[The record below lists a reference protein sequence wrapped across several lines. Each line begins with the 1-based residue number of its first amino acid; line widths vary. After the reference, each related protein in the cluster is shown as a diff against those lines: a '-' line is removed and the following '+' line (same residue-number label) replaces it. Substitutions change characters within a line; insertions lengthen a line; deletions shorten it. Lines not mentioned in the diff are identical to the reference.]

1 MLKMKNKMIL
11 LLTAGVLAGASCVST
26 QKYESLELDY
36 QSLSRDRE
44 TLNARLNEMNA
55 ERATLAARN
64 RELEINMQDA
74 ESLRGEKES
83 LQKQLRDLR
92 DLFNRNSAARASESS
107 GMTRQIQQEQEELQR
122 REDELKARQAELEK
136 MQAEMEE
143 HNRRLMELEG
153 ILARKDSV
161 VAALKAK
168 VSDALLGFVDKGL
181 SVTQKNGKVYVSM
194 EEKLLFKSGSYDID
208 PQGAAA
214 IKELGKVLGAN
225 TDINVMIEGHTDD
238 VPYRSKGDLKD
249 NWDLS
254 VKRATTV
261 VRMLLQS
268 GIDGKRLIAS
278 GHAEFAPLSVGKTPP
293 ARQRN
298 RRTEIILTP
307 KLDELFSILEAN

>member
-1 MLKMKNKMIL
+1 
-11 LLTAGVLAGASCVST
+11 VST

-36 QSLSRDRE
+36 LSLSQDRE
-44 TLNARLNEMNA
+44 ILNARLNEINA
-55 ERATLAARN
+55 ARATLAARN
-64 RELEINMQDA
+64 RELEINVQDV
-74 ESLRGEKES
+74 ESLKEEKES
-83 LQKQLRDLR
+83 LQKQLSDLR
-92 DLFNRNSAARASESS
+92 VMFNRSSAARASESS
-107 GMTRQIQQEQEELQR
+107 GMTRQIQKEQEELQR
-122 REDELKARQAELEK
+122 REDELKTRQAELEK

-143 HNRRLMELEG
+143 RNRRLMELEG

-168 VSDALLGFVDKGL
+168 VSDALLGFIDKGL

-214 IKELGKVLGAN
+214 IKELGKVLSTN
-225 TDINVMIEGHTDD
+225 NDINVMIEGHTDD
-238 VPYRSKGDLKD
+238 VPYRGKGDLKD

-268 GIDGKRLIAS
+268 GISGKRLIAS
-278 GHAEFAPLSVGKTPP
+278 GHAEFAPLIEGKTPVV
-293 ARQRN
+293 RQRN

>member
-1 MLKMKNKMIL
+1 MLKMKNKMTL
-11 LLTAGVLAGASCVST
+11 LLTAGIVLSASCVSL

-36 QSLSRDRE
+36 QSLSHDRE
-44 TLNARLNEMNA
+44 NLDARLNEIDA

-64 RELEINMQDA
+64 RDLEINMQNV
-74 ESLRGEKES
+74 ESLKAEKES
-83 LQKQLRDLR
+83 LQKQLNDLR
-92 DLFNRNSAARASESS
+92 DMFNRSSAARASESS
-107 GMTRQIQQEQEELQR
+107 GMTRQIQRDQEELQR
-122 REDELKARQAELEK
+122 REDELKTRQAELER

-143 HNRRLMELEG
+143 RNRRLMELES

-168 VSDALLGFVDKGL
+168 VSDALLGFIDKGL
-181 SVTQKNGKVYVSM
+181 SVTQKNGKVYVLM

-214 IKELGKVLGAN
+214 IKELGKVLSTN
-225 TDINVMIEGHTDD
+225 DDINVMIEGHTDD
-238 VPYRSKGDLKD
+238 VPYRGKGDLKD

-278 GHAEFAPLSVGKTPP
+278 GHAEFAPLSVGKTPIV
-293 ARQRN
+293 RQRN